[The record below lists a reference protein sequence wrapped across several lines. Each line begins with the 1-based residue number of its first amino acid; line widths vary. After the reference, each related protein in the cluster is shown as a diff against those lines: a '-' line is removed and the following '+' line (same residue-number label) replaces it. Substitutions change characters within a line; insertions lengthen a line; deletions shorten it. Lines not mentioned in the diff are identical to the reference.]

1 MGRILWVSC
10 ILYAFVGLS
19 VLPSARAEATDA
31 TKSES
36 SGSGLQFATA
46 GVLAQFTITAKDES
60 GVRRTSGGDEWIV
73 ELDGTRSLT
82 GSVVDNLDGTYQ
94 VSYTATKSGS
104 YEAGVKL
111 AKSGGLT
118 GSYFENVWFFYTP
131 VKVTV
136 DPQINMDWGTG
147 LITPTGA
154 NYISIRWVGKVKTQ
168 YAETY
173 TFYATT
179 DDGARLWVD
188 NVPLI
193 DRWDSYCNETSA
205 TISLKA
211 NVFYDIKM
219 EYKQVTGSAFA
230 RLSWASQSTPKEIVP
245 SSQLFYE
252 TQAKKSPFSFIVMPN
267 VANGTRSTAAGTG
280 MHPACFFF
288 SWLSFATCI
297 SLQTCKALASA
308 AFPSHYS
315 CTLLLPSPRLAGLPA
330 ASSIFRIKMKCIC
343 FSSALTLALHARSQ
357 GFKRRRLALARSS
370 PFMRT
375 TCTTTSVAK
384 EVIFSACECIPR
396 DPSRSESRGERCMV
410 WSSTTRTRL
419 TA

>member
-1 MGRILWVSC
+1 MPNIVSVILSLGLFFISVPTLNAGEQIFRPVLSCVSIRWKPMFEASSVSDRDCVQRPPMQPSPNLLAMVCSSQQPVFSLSSRCVQAMKSLGGRL
-10 ILYAFVGLS
+10 GS
-19 VLPSARAEATDA
+19 V
-31 TKSES
+31 
-36 SGSGLQFATA
+36 
-46 GVLAQFTITAKDES
+46 TAKDES

-136 DPQINMDWGTG
+136 DPQINMDWGVG
-147 LITPTGA
+147 RITPTGA
-154 NYISIRWVGKVKTQ
+154 NYISVRWVGKVKTQ

-193 DRWDSYCNETSA
+193 DRWDSFCNETSA
-205 TISLKA
+205 TIALRA
-211 NVFYDIKM
+211 NIFYNIKM
-219 EYKQVTGSAFA
+219 EYKQITGSAFA
-230 RLSWASQSTPKEIVP
+230 KLSWASQSTPKEIVP
-245 SSQLFYE
+245 SSQLYYE

-267 VANGTRSTAAGTG
+267 VADGTRSTAAGTG
-280 MHPACFFF
+280 LEVATAGTAAQFTIQANDMYDNERGEGGDIF
-288 SWLSFATCI
+288 SVRVYPPNSI
-297 SLQTCKALASA
+297 E
-308 AFPSHYS
+308 
-315 CTLLLPSPRLAGLPA
+315 AGLEGRA
-330 ASSIFRIKMKCIC
+330 VHGVVVDNTDSSY
-343 FSSALTLALHARSQ
+343 
-357 GFKRRRLALARSS
+357 
-370 PFMRT
+370 
-375 TCTTTSVAK
+375 SV
-384 EVIFSACECIPR
+384 
-396 DPSRSESRGERCMV
+396 
-410 WSSTTRTRL
+410 
-419 TA
+419 

>member
-1 MGRILWVSC
+1 MGRILGFTLV
-10 ILYAFVGLS
+10 LYALVGLS
-19 VLPSARAEATDA
+19 VLPSVRAEATDA

-267 VANGTRSTAAGTG
+267 VANGTRSTAAGTCTFL
-280 MHPACFFF
+280 PC
-288 SWLSFATCI
+288 SQSFEECT
-297 SLQTCKALASA
+297 ASV
-308 AFPSHYS
+308 YS
-315 CTLLLPSPRLAGLPA
+315 
-330 ASSIFRIKMKCIC
+330 
-343 FSSALTLALHARSQ
+343 
-357 GFKRRRLALARSS
+357 
-370 PFMRT
+370 
-375 TCTTTSVAK
+375 
-384 EVIFSACECIPR
+384 
-396 DPSRSESRGERCMV
+396 
-410 WSSTTRTRL
+410 
-419 TA
+419 